1 MSVSRAQRNK
11 LTQILGEFFDGIAAA
26 DHSALQNAAQ
36 HATPAPKLFAKSGT
50 DCLHLITGVA
60 YLTDFQ
66 TRFTDAELLADLQA
80 IHGDILPSLKGH

>member
-26 DHSALQNAAQ
+26 DHSALQNATQ
-36 HATPAPKLFAKSGT
+36 HATPSPKLFAKPGT

-66 TRFTDAELLADLQA
+66 TRFTDAELLSA
-80 IHGDILPSLKGH
+80 GYSR